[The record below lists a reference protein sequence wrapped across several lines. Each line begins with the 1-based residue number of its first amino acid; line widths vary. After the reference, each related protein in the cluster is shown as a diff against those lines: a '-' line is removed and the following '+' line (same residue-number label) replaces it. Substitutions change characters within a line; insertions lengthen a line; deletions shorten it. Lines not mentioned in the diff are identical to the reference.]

1 MKDLFNHIETLPKDV
16 QNVLNEYSECE
27 QDYIECENLLNALKP
42 LGYTFEYYLDA
53 VPFNLRKL

>member
-16 QNVLNEYSECE
+16 QRVLNDYSECE
-27 QDYIECENLLNALKP
+27 NDYIECENLLNALKP
-42 LGYTFEYYLDA
+42 LGYIFEYYLDG